1 MPDETLTTAPEIDTT
16 IIDAMDR
23 VRRVEDGEPV
33 EVVYADLLKHYDCEG
48 LDAIGY
54 AMREADHATLA
65 RAYVAQRKSK
75 AAAPVA
81 SPLKWHGGKSYLAAK
96 IVAMMPPHVHY
107 VEPFAGGLSVLLS
120 KSADGVSEVA
130 NDLNSG
136 LSLFWKTLANPE
148 LFERFRRHV
157 EAMPFAEKLHDE
169 AAAHIQSGETDD
181 EIATAVAFF
190 VACRQSLAGRMKGFA
205 TLSRTRTRRGM
216 NEQASAWLTT
226 VDGLEAVHERLRRVV
241 ILHRDALDVIRQQDG
256 PATLF
261 YLDPPYMH
269 ATRAT
274 VGEYAHE
281 MTDED
286 HGELLAAL
294 GQIKGRFL
302 LSGYRSEL
310 YDEAAA
316 AYDWHRRDFDLPNN
330 SAGGAMKRRMVECVW
345 TNYEPAVRE

>member
-1 MPDETLTTAPEIDTT
+1 MPDETSTRAPEIDTT
-16 IIDAMDR
+16 VIDAMDR
-23 VRRVEDGEPV
+23 LRRVNDGEPV
-33 EVVYADLLKHYDCEG
+33 EEVYAALLEAQGFSG
-48 LDAIGY
+48 LDTVAY
-54 AMREADHATLA
+54 SLCNTDRATLA
-65 RAYVAQRKSK
+65 NAYVVQNKRK

-81 SPLKWHGGKSYLAAK
+81 SPLKWHGGKSYLASK
-96 IVAMMPPHVHY
+96 LVAMMPPHVHY
-107 VEPFAGGLSVLLS
+107 VEPFAGGLSVLLA
-120 KSADGVSEVA
+120 KDPTGVSEVV

-136 LSLFWKTLANPE
+136 LSLFWKALANPE

-157 EAMPFAEKLHDE
+157 EAMPFAEELYDE
-169 AAAHIQSGETDD
+169 AAAHIQSGDTDD
-181 EIATAVAFF
+181 EVATAVAFF

-226 VDGLEAVHERLRRVV
+226 VDGLEAVHERLRRVA
-241 ILHRDALDVIRQQDG
+241 ILNRDALDVIRQQDG

-261 YLDPPYMH
+261 YLDPPYLH

-286 HGELLAAL
+286 HGELLTVL

-302 LSGYRSEL
+302 LSGYRSEI

-330 SAGGAMKRRMVECVW
+330 SAGGATKRRMIESVW
-345 TNYEPAVRE
+345 TNYEPAPSE